1 MDCFSS
7 EATVM
12 PTTTKPVPFGP
23 ENSLFY
29 LHNAEEKAMA
39 KDDYATGASD
49 CIVLPA
55 QFCSNGTLQ
64 SLSLDHGVE
73 AFLAIELDVSRLNQ
87 IHQHL
92 WMVGQAGPGR
102 PLHQHIVYGRKIICT
117 EQTDLHLLWED
128 SRLFVKPCP
137 DYLLSYE
144 FWERHL
150 CHDSDLW
157 GTAVGLLLSYT
168 WLVQHRSDLRIA
180 HAEGILPESTTWGRW
195 TAFTASLAQTMEAEG
210 VDNINPRF
218 RYGNLRLSRVNW
230 IYRISA
236 RSRTGHALINGFFNV
251 YPSYASFLAR
261 NTAPI
266 TVAAVYLALILTAMQ
281 VGLATHRLGEN
292 QTFQNVSLFFTL
304 LAIIGPMGIIVV
316 LVVFVMSYI
325 FIWNLLRTVLQR
337 RGWKANAITTQRL

>member
-1 MDCFSS
+1 MEYLSS
-7 EATVM
+7 EATVT
-12 PTTTKPVPFGP
+12 PTKPVPFSP
-23 ENSLFY
+23 ENSLFR
-29 LHNAEEKAMA
+29 LPNAKEKAKRNDA
-39 KDDYATGASD
+39 YTKEATD

-55 QFCSNGTLQ
+55 QFYSSGTLQ
-64 SLSLDHGVE
+64 SLTLEHGVD
-73 AFLAIELDVSRLNQ
+73 AFLAIEIDVSRLNQ

-102 PLHQHIVYGRKIICT
+102 PLHQHIVYGRKIACT

-137 DYLLSYE
+137 DYLLSYG

-150 CHDSDLW
+150 CHKSELW

-180 HAEGILPESTTWGRW
+180 HAEGILPESITWERW

-236 RSRTGHALINGFFNV
+236 RSRTGHALINGFFNI
-251 YPSYASFLAR
+251 YPSYTSFLAR

-281 VGLATHRLGEN
+281 VGLATHRLGES
-292 QTFQNVSLFFTL
+292 QTFQNVSLFATL
-304 LAIIGPMGIIVV
+304 LAIIGPLSILVV

-325 FIWNLLRTVLQR
+325 FVWNLFRTMLQQ
-337 RGWKANAITTQRL
+337 RGWKVK